1 MAKIGIFKKVAAL
14 ATAIAIVVCFAVTA
28 GAVVEVTTM
37 TSYVDGAEGD
47 ILVEVT
53 IAGDFVDKSVS
64 YYAYN
69 DEGSPVYIDQFEDVT
84 DEIVFD
90 FVTESANLD
99 SDVKIGYTGA
109 DAAEDAKVDGKKVTW
124 GDAVAYIPTEATDAT
139 VVFAT
144 EATDVVSYSATGAK
158 ISAKPIAGE
167 GFITVI
173 LTEIDTESDDPVV
186 LEIETKAQATAK
198 IIDAAFVVSNGH
210 DDIKITDENRE
221 VVDTEWRKHVKLTAI
236 GKVTGATEYGV
247 IVCEKDATYTAD
259 DKFQAAG
266 ITKSGHFAVQLIDDN
281 SDDATFINRN
291 KQYDVRAYADAT
303 DSEKVTVS
311 CVDLTATNN

>member
-109 DAAEDAKVDGKKVTW
+109 DAAEDAKVDGNTVTW
-124 GDAVAYIPTEATDAT
+124 GDAVAYIPTEAKVAT
-139 VVFAT
+139 VTFET
-144 EATDVVSYSATGAK
+144 EATDVLSSSAENATITSIVPNSGKSLTVMLSDIKGAVTLD
-158 ISAKPIAGE
+158 IQ
-167 GFITVI
+167 F
-173 LTEIDTESDDPVV
+173 
-186 LEIETKAQATAK
+186 KAQATAQ
-198 IIDAAFVVSNGH
+198 IIDAAFVVSNGS